1 MKINTLYDIGDIVYL
16 KTDINQKERM
26 VTAITITI
34 GSHVY
39 SLSCGDDSSEH
50 YDIEISDT
58 KDVMKTLTSYD
69 D

>member
-1 MKINTLYDIGDIVYL
+1 
-16 KTDINQKERM
+16 M

-39 SLSCGDDSSEH
+39 SLSCGVDSSEH
-50 YDIEISDT
+50 YEIEITDT

>member
-16 KTDINQKERM
+16 KTDTNQKERM
-26 VTAITITI
+26 VIAITITA
-34 GSHVY
+34 GSHLY
-39 SLSCGDDSSEH
+39 ILSCGDDSSEH

>member
-1 MKINTLYDIGDIVYL
+1 MKINTRYDIGDIVYL
-16 KTDINQKERM
+16 KTDTNQKERM
-26 VTAITITI
+26 VTAIIITV
-34 GSHVY
+34 GSHAY